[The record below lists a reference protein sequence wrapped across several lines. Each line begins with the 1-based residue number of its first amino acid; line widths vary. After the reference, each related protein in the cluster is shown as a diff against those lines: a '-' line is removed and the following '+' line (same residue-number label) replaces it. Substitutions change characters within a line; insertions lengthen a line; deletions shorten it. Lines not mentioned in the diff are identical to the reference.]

1 VAGKTHSVTI
11 YELLGRAQAGS
22 EQRGWIDAFEAGLD
36 AFRAGKFSN
45 SADFMNRAC
54 QLRGGS
60 DGPAEFY
67 LRKIVILRSRNL
79 QNWDGI
85 IELSEK

>member
-1 VAGKTHSVTI
+1 MTGKTDSVTI

-22 EQRGWIDAFEAGLD
+22 EQRGWIDAFKAGFD
-36 AFRAGKFSN
+36 AFRVVKFSN

-60 DGPAEFY
+60 DGSAEFY
-67 LRKIVILRSRNL
+67 LRNIVILQSRNL